1 VKVLDKKQIQQKIAR
16 IAMEILE
23 QNYTQ
28 KELVFAGINNAGRHF
43 AGMLQT
49 EIERVSEV
57 KVHLT
62 SINLS
67 PAKPVLN
74 EITIDFP
81 RKELKSKVII
91 IVDDVGNTGRT
102 LFYAFQP
109 LLEILPKKVQVAVLV
124 DRKHKSFPVAVDYVG
139 LSLATT
145 LRENIKVILK
155 GKDEEIGVYLD

>member
-1 VKVLDKKQIQQKIAR
+1 MKVLNKKQIQQKIAR

-28 KELVFAGINNAGRHF
+28 KELVLAGINNAGTHF
-43 AGMLQT
+43 AGMLQS

-62 SINLS
+62 SIHLS

-74 EITIDFP
+74 EIKIDYP
-81 RKELKSKVII
+81 QKELKSKVII

-145 LRENIKVILK
+145 LRENIKVVLK
-155 GKDEEIGVYLD
+155 GKEAEIGVYLD

>member
-1 VKVLDKKQIQQKIAR
+1 
-16 IAMEILE
+16 MEILE
-23 QNYTQ
+23 QNYTK
-28 KELVFAGINNAGRHF
+28 KELVLAGINNAGTHF
-43 AGMLQT
+43 AGMLKK

-57 KVHLT
+57 EVFLT
-62 SINLS
+62 NIHLS

-81 RKELKSKVII
+81 KKELKVII

-155 GKDEEIGVYLD
+155 GTEKEIGVYLD